1 METRCERW
9 GKTPE
14 RVAWEREQRERMA
27 RRDRVSNALLVLL
40 YFVILSALIL
50 FAEWWGRG
58 WNL

>member
-1 METRCERW
+1 METRYERW

-27 RRDRVSNALLVLL
+27 RRDRVLNVLLVLL

-50 FAEWWGRG
+50 FAEWWVRG
-58 WNL
+58 